1 MIEDFKARFSIND
14 FTGEMFFQ
22 WFFKYRNRMYGE
34 TKILGFYN
42 QLRDTSF
49 LDGIQLKCLNDMLN
63 FIEKLVHSNEEEKR
77 CLKRLK
83 NTFRRKKM
91 PKGVVKTKADEKKW
105 KKAKKAVGSKY
116 KGKTKWKVVNSV
128 FQKMKGK

>member
-63 FIEKLVHSNEEEKR
+63 FIEKLVHSNEEE
-77 CLKRLK
+77 
-83 NTFRRKKM
+83 N
-91 PKGVVKTKADEKKW
+91 DD
-105 KKAKKAVGSKY
+105 
-116 KGKTKWKVVNSV
+116 
-128 FQKMKGK
+128 